1 MGHLTEIFSSP
12 PPDRDICA
20 ICHDVLKNAV
30 SMKECGHTFCE
41 TCADAC
47 IQTRTC
53 PNCRVAVT
61 GTNPNFHARESIE
74 SMDVICP
81 NGNSDQGTVQANS
94 RRRGNDGEI
103 VQDERCNWKGHLK
116 DLENHE
122 ESCTFKI
129 IPCAVDGCNHLCR
142 RKDMDAHLSGGGL
155 LYHIGLMKQS
165 HEAQIQTMNVKLS
178 AEMNRKETEMQQK
191 IGELKEEMKQKINR
205 KETEMQQEMEEV
217 KEEMKQKM
225 EELDQKWQDKT
236 SKLKETEKKEKTKL
250 KKKIEVMDKKMGE
263 MQTRIDELESDETH
277 QGAPLERSRQPFEVI
292 NLVPTKDS
300 PLFKGSFFPGCMVR
314 NFEFFY
320 PSSDAK
326 YSKAVGSLEK
336 KDNHLGLRCIHCKN
350 FFDCYVATEFPEGI
364 KSIAKFVGG
373 YNPNGRHHHLC
384 K

>member
-61 GTNPNFHARESIE
+61 GTNPCFHARESIE
-74 SMDVICP
+74 SMNVICP

-122 ESCTFKI
+122 ESCAFKI
-129 IPCAVDGCNHLCR
+129 ISCAVDGCNHLCR

-165 HEAQIQTMNVKLS
+165 HEAQIQTMNVKLR
-178 AEMNRKETEMQQK
+178 AEMNRKGREMQQK
-191 IGELKEEMKQKINR
+191 MGELKEEMKQKINR

-250 KKKIEVMDKKMGE
+250 KKKIEVMDKKMSE
-263 MQTRIDELESDETH
+263 MQKEIDELKSDKTC
-277 QGAPLERSRQPFEVI
+277 QGTSAERFREPFEVI
-292 NLVPTKDS
+292 NLDPTKDA
-300 PLFKGSFFPGCMVR
+300 PLLELRILRSLVS

-320 PSSDAK
+320 PSDATCA
-326 YSKAVGSLEK
+326 KAVSSLGK
-336 KDNHLGLRCIHCKN
+336 KDNRLGLRCIHCKDLP
-350 FFDCYVATEFPEGI
+350 DCYVETEFPEGI
-364 KSIAKFVGG
+364 TSIAKFVVG
-373 YNPNGRHHHLC
+373 YCAPHYFLC